1 MRFRILVV
9 ALAAATMWGCGSTPD
24 QQGSTSSAGDSGAP
38 TTSATAEGV
47 TSGVT
52 SSELAAKPAIPP
64 GTPEDFVVNV
74 GDRVHFGFD
83 RFDLT
88 NEARDT
94 LRGQAEWLKQ
104 HGSIAVIIAGH
115 ADERGTREYNLAL
128 GERRAIS
135 VRNFLIALGIDPGR
149 VRTVSY
155 GKERPVD
162 PASAEEAWAENRRGV
177 TQIDE
182 SSLSLSN

>member
-1 MRFRILVV
+1 MRLRILAV
-9 ALAAATMWGCGSTPD
+9 ALAAVTMWGCGSAQE
-24 QQGSTSSAGDSGAP
+24 QQASPPAIGDAGEP
-38 TTSATAEGV
+38 ATA
-47 TSGVT
+47 
-52 SSELAAKPAIPP
+52 
-64 GTPEDFVVNV
+64 GTPGSGDVSAENLPADSPLPPESPEYFVANV

-88 NEARDT
+88 NEARKT
-94 LRGQAEWLKQ
+94 IERQALWLQQ
-104 HGSIAVIIAGH
+104 HGSIAVTIAGH

-135 VRNFLIALGIDPGR
+135 VRNYLIALGVEPDR

-162 PASAEEAWAENRRGV
+162 PASTEEAWAKNRRGV
-177 TQIDE
+177 TQIED
-182 SSLSLSN
+182 STLSPSN

>member
-1 MRFRILVV
+1 MRFRLLAVV
-9 ALAAATMWGCGSTPD
+9 LAAATMWGCGSTPKE
-24 QQGSTSSAGDSGAP
+24 QGSASSSGTP
-38 TTSATAEGV
+38 TTSATAG
-47 TSGVT
+47 GVT
-52 SSELAAKPAIPP
+52 SSDLAAKPSIPP

-88 NEARDT
+88 NEARDV

-104 HGSIAVIIAGH
+104 YGSIAVTIAGH

-135 VRNFLIALGIDPGR
+135 VRNFLIALGIEPNR

-162 PASAEEAWAENRRGV
+162 PGSTEGAWAKNRRGV
-177 TQIDE
+177 TQIDD

>member
-1 MRFRILVV
+1 MRFRILAVV
-9 ALAAATMWGCGSTPD
+9 LTAAMLWGCASTSDEQASTATGDDPSEAAGST
-24 QQGSTSSAGDSGAP
+24 TSGDA
-38 TTSATAEGV
+38 GV
-47 TSGVT
+47 TATNLTPEPS
-52 SSELAAKPAIPP
+52 IPP

-88 NEARDT
+88 NEARDI
-94 LRGQAEWLKQ
+94 LRGQAEWLQQ
-104 HGSIAVIIAGH
+104 HGAIAVTVAGH

-135 VRNFLIALGIDPGR
+135 VRNFLIALGVEPDRI
-149 VRTVSY
+149 RTVSY

-162 PASAEEAWAENRRGV
+162 PASTEESWSKNRRGV

-182 SSLSLSN
+182 STVGLSN

>member
-1 MRFRILVV
+1 MRLRILAV
-9 ALAAATMWGCGSTPD
+9 ALAAVTMWGCGSTPD
-24 QQGSTSSAGDSGAP
+24 EQASTTAAGDAGGPAASATPGSGDVSTSNLPSGPNIA
-38 TTSATAEGV
+38 
-47 TSGVT
+47 
-52 SSELAAKPAIPP
+52 P

-88 NEARDT
+88 DEARNV
-94 LRGQAEWLKQ
+94 LREQAQWLQQ
-104 HGSIAVIIAGH
+104 HGSIAVTIAGH

-135 VRNFLIALGIDPGR
+135 VRNFLIALGVEPDR

-162 PASAEEAWAENRRGV
+162 PASAEEAWAKNRRGV

-182 SSLSLSN
+182 STLSLSN

>member
-1 MRFRILVV
+1 MRLRILAV
-9 ALAAATMWGCGSTPD
+9 ALAAVMMWGCGSTPD
-24 QQGSTSSAGDSGAP
+24 EQASSPANGDPAGPATSAAAESGDVSTSNLPPGSTIA
-38 TTSATAEGV
+38 
-47 TSGVT
+47 
-52 SSELAAKPAIPP
+52 P
-64 GTPEDFVVNV
+64 GTQEDFVVNV

-88 NEARDT
+88 NEARDV
-94 LRGQAEWLKQ
+94 LRGQAEWLRQ
-104 HGSIAVIIAGH
+104 HGAIAVTIAGH

-135 VRNFLIALGIDPGR
+135 VRNFLIALGVEPDR

-162 PASAEEAWAENRRGV
+162 PASAEEAWAKNRRGV

-182 SSLSLSN
+182 STLRLSN

>member
-1 MRFRILVV
+1 MRFRILTV
-9 ALAAATMWGCGSTPD
+9 AIAAALMWGCSSTPD
-24 QQGSTSSAGDSGAP
+24 EQASTSATGDSGAP
-38 TTSATAEGV
+38 TTSTTARVEGV
-47 TSGVT
+47 TS
-52 SSELAAKPAIPP
+52 SNLPASPAIPP

-88 NEARDT
+88 NEARDI
-94 LRGQAEWLKQ
+94 LGRQAEWLKQ
-104 HGSIAVIIAGH
+104 HGSIAITVAGH

-135 VRNFLIALGIDPGR
+135 VRNYLIALGIDPGR
-149 VRTVSY
+149 IRTVSY

-162 PASAEEAWAENRRGV
+162 PGSSEEAWTKNRRGV
-177 TQIDE
+177 TQVDE
-182 SSLSLSN
+182 STLSLSN

>member
-1 MRFRILVV
+1 MRCRILAV
-9 ALAAATMWGCGSTPD
+9 ALVAATMWGCGSTPKD
-24 QQGSTSSAGDSGAP
+24 EASTSTAGDPGDSAA
-38 TTSATAEGV
+38 SATDDTGSV
-47 TSGVT
+47 
-52 SSELAAKPAIPP
+52 SSSDLEAKPGIPP
-64 GTPEDFVVNV
+64 GTPEDFVVNI

-88 NEARDT
+88 NEARDV
-94 LRGQAEWLKQ
+94 LRGQADWLKQ
-104 HGSIAVIIAGH
+104 HDSIAVTIAGH

-135 VRNFLIALGIDPGR
+135 VRSFLIALGIDPER
-149 VRTVSY
+149 IRTVSY

-162 PASAEEAWAENRRGV
+162 PASTEEAWGKNRRGV

-182 SSLSLSN
+182 STLRVSN

>member
-1 MRFRILVV
+1 MRFRILTVAVV
-9 ALAAATMWGCGSTPD
+9 AALVWGCSSTPD
-24 QQGSTSSAGDSGAP
+24 EQTSTSTTGNPGP
-38 TTSATAEGV
+38 QTTTSGQDAV
-47 TSGVT
+47 TQRDLPT
-52 SSELAAKPAIPP
+52 EPIIPP
-64 GTPEDFVVNV
+64 GSQEDFVVNV

-88 NEARDT
+88 NEARSVLDA
-94 LRGQAEWLKQ
+94 QAEWLKR
-104 HGSIAVIIAGH
+104 HGAIAVTIAGH

-135 VRNFLIALGIDPGR
+135 VRNYLIALGIDPGR
-149 VRTVSY
+149 IRTVSY

-162 PASAEEAWAENRRGV
+162 PGSTEEAWGKNRRGV

-182 SSLSLSN
+182 STLRPSN

>member
-1 MRFRILVV
+1 MRFRILAV
-9 ALAAATMWGCGSTPD
+9 AIAAAMMWGCSSTPD
-24 QQGSTSSAGDSGAP
+24 EQASTSTTGDPGAP
-38 TTSATAEGV
+38 TTSATTRAD
-47 TSGVT
+47 GVT
-52 SSELAAKPAIPP
+52 SSNLPAKPSIPP

-94 LRGQAEWLKQ
+94 LGRQAEWLKQ
-104 HGSIAVIIAGH
+104 HGSIAVTIAGH

-135 VRNFLIALGIDPGR
+135 VRNYLIALGIDPGR
-149 VRTVSY
+149 IRTVSY

-162 PASAEEAWAENRRGV
+162 PGSTEEAWAKNRRGV
-177 TQIDE
+177 TQVDE
-182 SSLSLSN
+182 STLGLSN

>member
-1 MRFRILVV
+1 MRLRIVAV
-9 ALAAATMWGCGSTPD
+9 ALVAAMMWGCGSTSDERASDPA
-24 QQGSTSSAGDSGAP
+24 AGDSDSPA
-38 TTSATAEGV
+38 TTATAQDTGV
-47 TSGVT
+47 TST
-52 SSELAAKPAIPP
+52 DLTAQASIPP

-88 NEARDT
+88 NEARDI
-94 LRGQAEWLKQ
+94 LRGQAEWLTQ
-104 HGSIAVIIAGH
+104 HASIAVTIAGH

-135 VRNFLIALGIDPGR
+135 VRNFLIALGVDPER

-162 PASAEEAWAENRRGV
+162 PASTEEAWGKNRRGV

-182 SSLSLSN
+182 SSLRLTN

>member
-1 MRFRILVV
+1 MRFRILAV
-9 ALAAATMWGCGSTPD
+9 AVAAAMMWGCSSTPD
-24 QQGSTSSAGDSGAP
+24 EQSSTSTTGDSGAP
-38 TTSATAEGV
+38 TTSTAA
-47 TSGVT
+47 SDQGVT
-52 SSELAAKPAIPP
+52 SSELPSESAIPP
-64 GTPEDFVVNV
+64 GSSEDFVVNV

-88 NEARDT
+88 NEARGI
-94 LRGQAEWLKQ
+94 LEAQAKWLER
-104 HGSIAVIIAGH
+104 HGSIAVTVAGH

-135 VRNFLIALGIDPGR
+135 VRNYLIALGIDPSR
-149 VRTVSY
+149 IRTVSY

-162 PASAEEAWAENRRGV
+162 PGSTEDAWAKNRRGV

-182 SSLSLSN
+182 STLSLSN